1 MNEVRGKIG
10 QSASERAVVEQM
22 ESIKNTKRKKIVD
35 KRKNVIYNI
44 IINNERKFNKF
55 WEKENDKSKNK
66 H

>member
-1 MNEVRGKIG
+1 
-10 QSASERAVVEQM
+10 M

-44 IINNERKFNKF
+44 IINNERKINKF